1 MSSEIL
7 NWTESPS
14 IDESI
19 EKYEFHEYEPIAGK
33 NLNDTGGE
41 IRINIEL
48 QDLMTHPAESYIQF
62 EGRLTKADGTAYA
75 NTDAVAL
82 TNNGL
87 MYLFKQITY
96 ALSNQEI
103 ESVYNP
109 GQATTML
116 GMLKYPDD
124 FAKAQG
130 LNQLWT
136 KDTTA
141 TAVIAE
147 NTGFGVRQAHLIR
160 KPTVKGTFSFIVPL
174 KHIFGFCDDY
184 DKIVYGF
191 KHTLTLVRQ
200 SDDDA
205 IFRANAAGAGKVHIG
220 RISWFMPH
228 VDPADMAKMQ
238 LYKTIETK
246 VKLPVAFR
254 ARQCETTTILPSTT
268 FSWRLSVRTAS
279 EKPRY
284 IIVGFQTE
292 KDGDQ
297 EKNPSIFDHCD
308 LKNMYIML
316 NQDRYPAV
324 DYNLSFPNQQFS
336 RAYRDATTFS
346 EKFYGMNDLI
356 TQSNIAP
363 ADYKELFP
371 LMVFDLSK
379 QREKLKSSV
388 VDIHLK
394 ATFNTAVPAKTEAFA
409 VVISDKLLNF
419 ESDGS
424 KMAVVY

>member
-1 MSSEIL
+1 
-7 NWTESPS
+7 
-14 IDESI
+14 
-19 EKYEFHEYEPIAGK
+19 
-33 NLNDTGGE
+33 
-41 IRINIEL
+41 
-48 QDLMTHPAESYIQF
+48 
-62 EGRLTKADGTAYA
+62 
-75 NTDAVAL
+75 
-82 TNNGL
+82 
-87 MYLFKQITY
+87 
-96 ALSNQEI
+96 
-103 ESVYNP
+103 
-109 GQATTML
+109 ML

-292 KDGDQ
+292 KGGDQ

-379 QREKLKSSV
+379 QCERLKSSI
-388 VDIHLK
+388 VDVQIK
-394 ATFNTAVPAKTEAFA
+394 ATFNAAVPAGTEAFA
-409 VVISDKLLNF
+409 VVISDKMLNF
-419 ESDGS
+419 KSDGS
-424 KMAVVY
+424 KMDVTY

>member
-19 EKYEFHEYEPIAGK
+19 EKYEFHEYEPVADT
-33 NLNDTGGE
+33 NLNKAGE
-41 IRINIEL
+41 IRINIVL

-62 EGRLTKADGTAYA
+62 EGRLTKADGAAYA

-200 SDDDA
+200 TDDDA
-205 IFRANAAGAGKVHIG
+205 IFRANAAGAGKVHID
-220 RISWFMPH
+220 RISWLMPH

-254 ARQCETTTILPSTT
+254 ARQCEIITVPTSTT